1 MSEVREALDTH
12 TRDTNKLTQ
21 SYKVKAKARCTYM
34 YLYTYLYMY
43 MYMYNISSNRLYGL
57 HGVHDVCKSIEVWM
71 RHVVKPE
78 CSPGPKVPPSWVQR
92 VKVSSLPLGT
102 LR

>member
-34 YLYTYLYMY
+34 YLYMY
-43 MYMYNISSNRLYGL
+43 
-57 HGVHDVCKSIEVWM
+57 
-71 RHVVKPE
+71 
-78 CSPGPKVPPSWVQR
+78 VQR
-92 VKVSSLPLGT
+92 ALALT
-102 LR
+102 L